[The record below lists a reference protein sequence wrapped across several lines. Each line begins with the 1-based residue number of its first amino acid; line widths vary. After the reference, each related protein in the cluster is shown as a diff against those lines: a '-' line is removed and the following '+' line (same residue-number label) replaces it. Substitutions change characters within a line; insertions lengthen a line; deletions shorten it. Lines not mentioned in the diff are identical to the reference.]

1 MYLNLKITDEITTS
15 ATFTDNK
22 VVTNINNHKIRFIK
36 QSLRYTV
43 KLRTEESIIETFIN
57 KNRLNF

>member
-1 MYLNLKITDEITTS
+1 MYLNLKVTDEITTS

-22 VVTNINNHKIRFIK
+22 VVTNVNNHKIRFIK

-43 KLRTEESIIETFIN
+43 KI
-57 KNRLNF
+57 KNRRKHH

>member
-1 MYLNLKITDEITTS
+1 MYLNLKVTDEITTS

-22 VVTNINNHKIRFIK
+22 VVTNVNNHKIIFIK

-43 KLRTEESIIETFIN
+43 KM
-57 KNRLNF
+57 KNRRKHH

>member
-1 MYLNLKITDEITTS
+1 MYLNLKVTDEITTS

-22 VVTNINNHKIRFIK
+22 VVTNVNNHKIRFINYK

-43 KLRTEESIIETFIN
+43 KI
-57 KNRLNF
+57 KNRRKHH